1 MESVEAQQ
9 FWQSMTEGTTAQIFV
24 ELQLAKLK
32 LIKSK
37 VIRKT
42 IPPLS

>member
-1 MESVEAQQ
+1 MESVEAQL
-9 FWQSMTEGTTAQIFV
+9 FWESIMEGTTAQIYV

-37 VIRKT
+37 VIRKP